1 MLELEAIAERIHES
15 MEARTATRD
24 QALSQ
29 ARTLT
34 RYCANAI
41 RAVHREEWPLAQEH
55 LAEARARASQLREN
69 LQDYPELYFSG
80 YTQDA
85 LKEFTEA
92 SIVYALVKGE
102 ALPTPEELGVEYA
115 TYLKGLAESAGEMRR
130 RCLDILRGGYS
141 KDTETLLSHMD
152 DIYDLLIT
160 MDYPDAITYGLRR
173 LTDIVRAINER
184 TRGDI
189 TVSLREEHLERSL
202 RSLEAR
208 LDQ

>member
-1 MLELEAIAERIHES
+1 MLDLEAIAERIHES

-34 RYCANAI
+34 RYCAHAI
-41 RAVHREEWPLAQEH
+41 RAVHREEWPLAQEQ
-55 LAEARARASQLREN
+55 LAEARSRAKQLCDN

-102 ALPTPEELGVEYA
+102 PLPSPEALEVEYA
-115 TYLKGLAESAGEMRR
+115 TYLKGLAESAGELRR
-130 RCLDILRGGYS
+130 RCLDILREGYS
-141 KDTETLLSHMD
+141 KDTETLLSYMD

-208 LDQ
+208 LNQ

>member
-1 MLELEAIAERIHES
+1 MLELEGIAERIHTS

-41 RAVHREEWPLAQEH
+41 RAVHRKEWSLAKEH
-55 LAEARARASQLREN
+55 LGEARERASQLRAN
-69 LQDYPELYFSG
+69 LQDYPDLYFSG
-80 YTQDA
+80 YTQDS

-102 ALPTPEELGVEYA
+102 ALPTPEELSVEYA
-115 TYLKGLAESAGEMRR
+115 TYLKGLAESAGELRR
-130 RCLDILRGGYS
+130 RCLDILRDGYS
-141 KDTETLLSHMD
+141 KDTEILLSHMD

-189 TVSLREEHLERSL
+189 TISFREEQLERSL